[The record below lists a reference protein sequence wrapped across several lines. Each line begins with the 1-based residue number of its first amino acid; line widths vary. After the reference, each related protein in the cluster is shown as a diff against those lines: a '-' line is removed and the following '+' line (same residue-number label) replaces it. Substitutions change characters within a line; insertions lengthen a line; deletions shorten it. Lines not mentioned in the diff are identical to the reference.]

1 MANFNSLCNIA
12 PAIVGNDAELAV
24 RFCFQVCVH
33 VRNFL
38 TLFLT
43 LWVFC
48 KAVKKIDVV
57 RSVKNALFVADLYN
71 NFSRIS
77 HYSSLLVDEGV
88 LPLMLHL
95 MDSHSTDEILKRTS
109 ETIANLS
116 INRKNRR
123 EIASSGIASRLTLLF
138 DKGSSATRAS
148 ALLIMGNLLSSGLF
162 HDKVANNHT
171 ITNILD
177 NLLDINFPK
186 QFNAVSYCL
195 CQLSK
200 NEVSSEVLV
209 SCGIVPI
216 TLGYLRQA
224 PHDSV
229 DYLWTVLVNIMQF
242 EHFFP
247 RIVVESKMIVN
258 ELYEEVRNNASQVHQ
273 QLCVVKIGYNLSKQ
287 SSFKDYLDQK
297 LIDLFVKS
305 MKILFSSKL
314 SAAAVQYCALINLI
328 NLANFCVDARSLI
341 LSADLIDIFYENG
354 IDDDKMNVLYV
365 ALLNIISN
373 EESCCYRLL
382 DNGVQKLL
390 VSLQDSFQRLMD
402 GSRIGSKAL
411 KKSASRVMSVRN
423 IQDLV
428 ANAGENNNKE
438 FAVEGEG
445 GPQTEGELGKELTA
459 AVIHNLALKRPILAP
474 GVLPMMLNL
483 AKNCKTLRVLHC
495 TRALANMSV
504 HSKSKLLISK
514 ESRRLIPLLTVIMR
528 CGCEEAEKVQH
539 YCAIVLC
546 NILALSLDKSLLADL
561 VKTGAIVDLMVVTL
575 LRINAITTKETLT
588 KAFFNLLGRI
598 EIRET
603 LVIQLDILAAL
614 LELAKLEFVD
624 LLELCMRSIYNITC
638 DLNAGSGY
646 ESNYASK
653 LSALKVPN
661 MMVSRLVYSPNLP
674 GSVSNRPIRLLL
686 GMAVANMSFNKSLV
700 LELAQSE
707 SKLADAMGRVYA
719 LNSDETTY
727 CSVVVLYN
735 LSRYPECR
743 VLAGSKA
750 IPLIVDILTNQE
762 RAASVICIKL
772 CIACLCNFS
781 NMAVFHDQVSSHALK
796 AIVDII
802 GSPQVH
808 LTIKLDA
815 VQTVYNLITAYA
827 ASRSGFV
834 QADLVAA
841 LWKVIKVSGS
851 KKSSQDA
858 NDSVGGSSCRRGDST
873 ESFEEDQED
882 VSEEY
887 LLTVVSHIMKSLCE
901 DVSDINYLRKML
913 ADGIMNIILKLA
925 KIELNE
931 LKIDMSFCLY
941 YLTRGAENMKVLKR
955 DSVDILFWLTLHDT
969 MNIHDLILRNVS
981 RTMRAFAIG
990 AEESVVLVKQDRF
1003 FSVLKELIKSKNED
1017 VLWQTAGMIYNIM
1030 QVDVCLKKLLERGL
1044 IQYIF
1049 DLAASGFDNVKHV
1062 CSACLHMV
1070 PESMPNMEDPIA
1082 LELVLCLLEA
1092 QGDKFSEISER
1103 PTDSLPYNLHTCF
1116 KDSTLIHSWTN
1127 FVATWNPYSCLVDSV
1142 FSPAIIFTPRPCAV
1156 QASLNPTDPTSI
1168 ISTEKHRKLKEK
1180 DYDEFHRD
1188 ITSPENM
1195 VNNSI
1200 TRGGSN
1206 SNLMNPNMSAPPPPE
1221 REPPSHFAQ
1230 EYQRSRSGTPNTHSA
1245 NDRVKVNRFP
1255 IKSDSIFIGRMSH
1268 SSTLPLL
1275 NAPVP
1280 IPDNTLD
1287 AIRKSGTT
1295 KSQDFFPSS
1304 ISYKAA
1310 GRKM

>member
-1 MANFNSLCNIA
+1 M
-12 PAIVGNDAELAV
+12 
-24 RFCFQVCVH
+24 
-33 VRNFL
+33 
-38 TLFLT
+38 
-43 LWVFC
+43 
-48 KAVKKIDVV
+48 KKIDVA
-57 RSVKNALFVADLYN
+57 RSLKNAIFVADLYN
-71 NFSRIS
+71 NFSRIG

-95 MDSHSTDEILKRTS
+95 MDSHPSDEILRRTT

-123 EIASSGIASRLTLLF
+123 EIAGSGIASRLTLLF
-138 DKGSSATRAS
+138 DKGSSSTRAS

-162 HDKVANNHT
+162 HDKVANSHT
-171 ITNILD
+171 ISNILE
-177 NLLDINFPK
+177 NLLDISFPK

-200 NEVSSEVLV
+200 NEVSCEVLV

-224 PHDSV
+224 PPDSV

-242 EHFFP
+242 EHFFT
-247 RIVVESKMIVN
+247 RAVVESKSFVN
-258 ELYEEVRNNASQVHQ
+258 ELYEEVRNNASQLHQ
-273 QLCVVKIGYNLSKQ
+273 QMCVVKIGYNLSKQ

-297 LIDLFVKS
+297 MIDLFVKS

-314 SAAAVQYCALINLI
+314 SPSHVQYSALINLI
-328 NLANFCVDARSLI
+328 NLANYCVDSRSLI
-341 LSADLIDIFYENG
+341 LSADLIDLFYDNG
-354 IDDDKMNVLYV
+354 IDDGKMNVLYV

-382 DNGVQKLL
+382 DNGVQKFL
-390 VSLQDSFQRLMD
+390 VSLQDSFQRMMD
-402 GSRIGSKAL
+402 GSRMITKKL
-411 KKSASRVMSVRN
+411 KKSSSRTLNVRN

-428 ANAGENNNKE
+428 NGTSGEVSSKMQTLSHTLDFTGGGE
-438 FAVEGEG
+438 VE
-445 GPQTEGELGKELTA
+445 PQTEGELGKELTA
-459 AVIHNLALKRPILAP
+459 SIIHNLALKRPILAP

-483 AKNCKTLRVLHC
+483 AKNCKTLRVLHT

-528 CGCEEAEKVQH
+528 CGCDEAEKVQH
-539 YCAIVLC
+539 YCAIILC
-546 NILALSLDKSLLADL
+546 NILALSLDKSLLSDL

-588 KAFFNLLGRI
+588 KGFFNLLGRS
-598 EIRET
+598 EIREA
-603 LVIQLDILAAL
+603 LVLQLDILAAL

-638 DLNAGSGY
+638 DLKAGSGF
-646 ESNYASK
+646 ESNYSAK
-653 LSALKVPN
+653 LSALKVPSL
-661 MMVSRLVYSPNLP
+661 MISRLVYSPNLP

-686 GMAVANMSFNKSLV
+686 GMAIANMSFNKTLV

-719 LNSDETTY
+719 LNADETTY

-750 IPLIVDILTNQE
+750 IPLMVEILGSEE
-762 RAASVICIKL
+762 RPPSVLCIKL

-781 NMAVFHDQVSSHALK
+781 NMAVFHDQLTNHALK
-796 AIVDII
+796 AVVDII
-802 GSPQVH
+802 GSPQIH

-815 VQTVYNLITAYA
+815 VQAVYNLVTAHS
-827 ASRSGFV
+827 ASRSVFV

-841 LWKVIKVSGS
+841 LWKVIKISGS
-851 KKSSQDA
+851 KKSNQDG
-858 NDSVGGSSCRRGDST
+858 NSSVGNNSKVDSI
-873 ESFEEDQED
+873 ESLEEDD
-882 VSEEY
+882 YNEEY
-887 LLTVVSHIMKSLCE
+887 MLIIVSHILKSLCE
-901 DVSDINYLRKML
+901 DVSEINYLRKML
-913 ADGIMNIILKLA
+913 ADGIMNIVLKLA

-931 LKIDMSFCLY
+931 LKIDMSFCMY
-941 YLTRGAENMKVLKR
+941 YLTKGAENMKVLKR

-981 RTMRAFAIG
+981 RAMRSFAIG

-1003 FSVLKELIKSKNED
+1003 FTVLKELIKSKNED

-1030 QVDVCLKKLLERGL
+1030 QVDVCLKKMLERGL
-1044 IQYIF
+1044 IQFIF

-1092 QGDKFSEISER
+1092 QGDKFSEISEK
-1103 PTDSLPYNLHTCF
+1103 PTDSLPYNLQSCY
-1116 KDSTLIHSWTN
+1116 KDSNLTHVWTN
-1127 FVATWNPYSCLVDSV
+1127 FVATWNPYSCMVDSV

-1156 QASLNPTDPTSI
+1156 QTSLNPADPASI
-1168 ISTEKHRKLKEK
+1168 ISTEKHRKLKEVE
-1180 DYDEFHRD
+1180 YDEFHRD
-1188 ITSPENM
+1188 IASPEI
-1195 VNNSI
+1195 VSAQCAQGINNLNLL
-1200 TRGGSN
+1200 N
-1206 SNLMNPNMSAPPPPE
+1206 SSMSAPPPVE
-1221 REPPSHFAQ
+1221 HEPPSHFAL
-1230 EYQRSRSGTPNTHSA
+1230 ENPNAHHRSRGTTPNTPYGQGRSQTSKLIFKH
-1245 NDRVKVNRFP
+1245 
-1255 IKSDSIFIGRMSH
+1255 DSLLPGGKMSH
-1268 SSTLPLL
+1268 SSSLPLL

-1280 IPDNTLD
+1280 VPENTLD
-1287 AIRKSGTT
+1287 AIRKSSNHNSALLS
-1295 KSQDFFPSS
+1295 KSQEIFPAS

-1310 GRKM
+1310 GKRM